1 MATSQTPCSASYA
14 TVGSEA
20 AVSGP
25 AGFDEPVTPGSA
37 LRCQVRP
44 PSRETA
50 VPMFAAAPEERRL
63 SWNATTTVDPNEKLS
78 GSTAVSCW
86 LSEFV
91 YGSTDNR
98 RDTFSQF
105 AATLSLRSALT
116 TSCWPVPQLTE
127 STPPQA
133 A

>member
-1 MATSQTPCSASYA
+1 MASYA

-20 AVSGP
+20 AGAGP
-25 AGFDEPVTPGSA
+25 AGLDAAVTAGNA
-37 LRCQVRP
+37 LRCHVRP
-44 PSRETA
+44 PSWETA
-50 VPMFAAAPEERRL
+50 VPMFAAAPAERRP

-91 YGSTDNR
+91 YASTDNR

-116 TSCWPVPQLTE
+116 TSCRPVPQLTE
-127 STPPQA
+127 S
-133 A
+133 